1 MIVLRYEGRRWP
13 GYQVTNDIWERTSPD
28 SPLRKVMQE
37 LWMST
42 DVDKAM
48 RYLKTAPEPR
58 YLKDLILSLLEELI
72 RRGVFVK
79 EATFSGRSRKEVEDT
94 CRRFVQEMKVEG
106 DS

>member
-1 MIVLRYEGRRWP
+1 
-13 GYQVTNDIWERTSPD
+13 
-28 SPLRKVMQE
+28 
-37 LWMST
+37 
-42 DVDKAM
+42 M
-48 RYLKTAPEPR
+48 RYLKTAPEPG
-58 YLKDLILSLLEELI
+58 YHKDLILSLLEELI